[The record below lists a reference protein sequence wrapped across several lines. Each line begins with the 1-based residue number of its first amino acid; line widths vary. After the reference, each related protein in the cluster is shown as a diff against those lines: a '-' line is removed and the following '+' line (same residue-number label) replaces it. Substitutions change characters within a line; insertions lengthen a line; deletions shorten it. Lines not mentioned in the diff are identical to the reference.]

1 MSDIKP
7 YKKLTPSP
15 LGGIETIFTTALKD
29 LEVPYPS
36 IPLNG
41 WANFNEYVGGFR
53 AREYTVLCGP
63 TGAGKTALL
72 ASWSAQLLKQE
83 VRQFIVSVENGA
95 SDYMRRVMSC
105 LHGSDLNTGK
115 AIEKTKLQEVSIQ
128 QHPFMKND
136 RMVFSLFEDRF
147 SVDQLM
153 SDIENAYK
161 NHGSRIVIVDN
172 LNFFLQPT
180 RGADATIEMDRVVH
194 ELVVFCKSIDV
205 HIIMVQHPRKTDGGR
220 IESEFDIKGSSTAVQ
235 EAHNVLLFNRVTEAQ
250 VNSFSGRISSLSR
263 EIKISK
269 LRRRGAYAGRSIFLN
284 FTNGNYVEALAV
296 ASHAPRRV
304 DPYAR

>member
-1 MSDIKP
+1 MSDPKP

-15 LGGIETIFTTALKD
+15 LAGIETVFTTALKD
-29 LEVPYPS
+29 LQTPYPS
-36 IPLNG
+36 IPLKG

-53 AREYTVLCGP
+53 SREYTVLCGP

-105 LHGSDLNTGK
+105 LYGSDLNTGN
-115 AIEKTKLQEVSIQ
+115 AIEKQKLQEVAIQ
-128 QHPFMKND
+128 QHPLMKND

-153 SDIENAYK
+153 SDIENAHK
-161 NHGSRIVIVDN
+161 NHGSKIVIVDN

-180 RGADATIEMDRVVH
+180 RGANATIEMDRVVH

-235 EAHNVLLFNRVTEAQ
+235 EAHNVLLFNRVTDAQ
-250 VNSFSGRISSLSR
+250 IKSYDGRLNSHSR

-284 FTNGNYVEALAV
+284 FIKGNYVEEMKLLSPAV
-296 ASHAPRRV
+296 E
-304 DPYAR
+304 